1 MIKSQSGVTLISLL
15 IGLLIAMLCM
25 IGLLSAYRTIAK
37 TGVESRMDATHDTQ
51 LQNGLITSQMM
62 IQNAGFGL
70 EGATNLNSA
79 DITIGSLTN
88 TPALLWRYKVGDTV
102 SCQGLADIPDSSK
115 RKLVTLTV
123 STGCDETSALNTLT
137 WTIDKTLAHLTN
149 FSGGTNSQQV
159 TYTVTQSTDCTT
171 FGSVNTGSGQHP
183 QVTLSAKTSTQQHSS
198 SGLGSIQVPTCI
210 LNITS

>member
-51 LQNGLITSQMM
+51 LQNGLIASQMM

-70 EGATNLNSA
+70 EGDTNLKSA
-79 DITIGSLTN
+79 NITIGSN
-88 TPALLWRYKVGDTV
+88 STPALLWRYKVGGTV
-102 SCQGLADIPDSSK
+102 SCQGLADIADSSK
-115 RKLVTLTV
+115 RKLVTLTA
-123 STGCDETSALNTLT
+123 STGCDDTSVLDTLT
-137 WTIDKTLAHLTN
+137 WETDKTLAHLTN
-149 FSGGTNSQQV
+149 FSGGTNNQQV

-183 QVTLSAKTSTQQHSS
+183 QVTLSTKTSTQQHNSL
-198 SGLGSIQVPTCI
+198 GLGSIQVPICI

>member
-37 TGVESRMDATHDTQ
+37 TGVESRMDTTHDTQ
-51 LQNGLITSQMM
+51 LQNGLIASQMM

-70 EGATNLNSA
+70 EGATNLKRA
-79 DITIGSLTN
+79 DITVGSLTSV
-88 TPALLWRYKVGDTV
+88 TALLWRYKVGSTV
-102 SCQGLADIPDSSK
+102 SCQGLADIADADK
-115 RKLVTLTV
+115 RKLVSLTV
-123 STGCDETSALNTLT
+123 SSGCDDTSDLDILT
-137 WTIDKTLAHLTN
+137 WTKDKTLARLTD
-149 FSGGTNSQQV
+149 FSGSNDPQV
-159 TYTVTQSTDCTT
+159 TYAVTQPTPSCTT

-198 SGLGSIQVPTCI
+198 SGLGSIQVPICI

>member
-70 EGATNLNSA
+70 EGATNLKSA
-79 DITIGSLTN
+79 DITVGSLTN
-88 TPALLWRYKVGDTV
+88 VSALLWRYKVGSTV

-115 RKLVTLTV
+115 RKLVSLTV
-123 STGCDETSALNTLT
+123 STGCDETSDLDTLT
-137 WTIDKTLAHLTN
+137 WTTDKTLARLTD
-149 FSGGTNSQQV
+149 FSGSNSQQV
-159 TYTVTQSTDCTT
+159 AYTVTQSTDCTT

-183 QVTLSAKTSTQQHSS
+183 QVTLSAKTSTQQHNSS
-198 SGLGSIQVPTCI
+198 ALGSIQVPICI

>member
-51 LQNGLITSQMM
+51 LQNGLIASQMM

-70 EGATNLNSA
+70 EGDTNLKSA
-79 DITIGSLTN
+79 NIMIGSN
-88 TPALLWRYKVGDTV
+88 STPALLWRYKVGGTV
-102 SCQGLADIPDSSK
+102 SCQGLADIADSSK
-115 RKLVTLTV
+115 RKLVTLTA
-123 STGCDETSALNTLT
+123 STGCDDTSVLDTLT
-137 WTIDKTLAHLTN
+137 WETDKTLAHLTN
-149 FSGGTNSQQV
+149 FSGGTNNQQV
-159 TYTVTQSTDCTT
+159 TYKVEPSTVCTT

-183 QVTLSAKTSTQQHSS
+183 QVTLSAKTSTQQHN
-198 SGLGSIQVPTCI
+198 SGLGSIQVPICI